1 VLVSG
6 EGEDCEIVTEEVP
19 SCYWQYATC
28 LDACVPAFYRYDL
41 GDGTALIVQAYQGEM
56 PPGWVSEGQGLS
68 PTSCPAV
75 VGDQVE

>member
-1 VLVSG
+1 
-6 EGEDCEIVTEEVP
+6 
-19 SCYWQYATC
+19 

-75 VGDQVE
+75 VGDQFE